1 MHNTETQ
8 KSITNIQNTETPKNN
23 TYMHNTVTR
32 NSGANMHITKTKSSN
47 TKNAIWKHTTAA
59 HICTIQT
66 QGTAAHTYT
75 IQKHRTAAHTCTIQK
90 HRTAPQHAQYRNT
103 EQQHIHAQYRH
114 KEQQHKH
121 TQYRNTE
128 QQHIHAQYRNT
139 EQQHNMHNTETHNSS
154 TYMHNTDTRNSNTNI
169 HNTET
174 QNSSTYMHNTEIQNS
189 STYMHNTETQ
199 NSSTYMHNT
208 DTRNSR
214 SIIHNAETQ
223 NISPYMYNTETQ
235 NISPY
240 MHNTETQNNNTNM
253 HNTDPQNN
261 STCMHNTETQ
271 NSSTTWLYYHHP
283 FYKQCESNRSR
294 MESQFADRLFHLEQ
308 DFSDEIQTSRQQV
321 EKKITYFRIGRL
333 PDREGHDFGAIYKA
347 MPDARRRFTVK
358 LVQKYAWLKEEMT
371 ESVARN
377 VAQYCLSARHLEYLQ
392 LNCQT
397 RPQYV
402 GHFLKMV
409 LRSGKQQIEN
419 EFLNALQTEGRD
431 GIRFTNE
438 VEQLLVTREKMK
450 AFEDLQTER
459 NQYHISEERL
469 PNVCFHSVEVDIL
482 NDHLFSRLFFSYKEH
497 SDIEEYN
504 RSSMFFETFRKCQE
518 NVFDAFK
525 CICDTNGIFINGN
538 AQRDNSRIT
547 DVIIDEPSTPPSL
560 QTIGIETIHTNEGS
574 LVMILK
580 LTEEHSL
587 TNLKDKCEDGSIGDV
602 LIDLLQRKD
611 VRERLNAG
619 TYDFKMKLHAT
630 TEERMCI
637 HPTGE
642 DSKNLSQVHPRRICE
657 ELEMSDH
664 LLDILQKGKLVP
676 PDITSKLQVKVNR
689 RDKIH
694 ELLRHYDIRKDN

>member
-1 MHNTETQ
+1 MLRHSDSTTRSPGPAPLVTSLLLGPTDHPTQ
-8 KSITNIQNTETPKNN
+8 SKQGKSRK
-23 TYMHNTVTR
+23 
-32 NSGANMHITKTKSSN
+32 
-47 TKNAIWKHTTAA
+47 
-59 HICTIQT
+59 
-66 QGTAAHTYT
+66 
-75 IQKHRTAAHTCTIQK
+75 RTAVPTPTLQRSDDNGPNLTLIPQMDTVADPTDLPFTA
-90 HRTAPQHAQYRNT
+90 TAPPVDSDSELRLHQPHYQTASVTQRSLLDNFAIPGQSSVPSHGLHNPLNVSSDNPQDIPHSLPTHSANVLPAAISTDIDDERSGEDNRNAQSTIYDRLDDQRRELDNT
-103 EQQHIHAQYRH
+103 WGQDRAIPVSG
-114 KEQQHKH
+114 
-121 TQYRNTE
+121 
-128 QQHIHAQYRNT
+128 ID
-139 EQQHNMHNTETHNSS
+139 THS
-154 TYMHNTDTRNSNTNI
+154 
-169 HNTET
+169 E
-174 QNSSTYMHNTEIQNS
+174 
-189 STYMHNTETQ
+189 
-199 NSSTYMHNT
+199 
-208 DTRNSR
+208 
-214 SIIHNAETQ
+214 
-223 NISPYMYNTETQ
+223 
-235 NISPY
+235 
-240 MHNTETQNNNTNM
+240 
-253 HNTDPQNN
+253 
-261 STCMHNTETQ
+261 
-271 NSSTTWLYYHHP
+271 
-283 FYKQCESNRSR
+283 CESNRSR

-630 TEERMCI
+630 TEDA
-637 HPTGE
+637 HF
-642 DSKNLSQVHPRRICE
+642 V
-657 ELEMSDH
+657 EMKIEGTIFDQK
-664 LLDILQKGKLVP
+664 DIFNNYFNSIFKK
-676 PDITSKLQVKVNR
+676 
-689 RDKIH
+689 
-694 ELLRHYDIRKDN
+694 